1 MHTIS
6 RRLGSRQLLWLLFDF
21 LRPHVT
27 GDSTLKT
34 INRSCKVGL
43 DRFRYGVEEERLE
56 AFCDKYNHVLAGISV
71 DRPEDQMLCALFYE
85 KVRELRCLELY
96 MQPWDQDT
104 SVRNYAY
111 LRNICTNAI
120 TVWRR
125 RRNQEKMYSATRSTS
140 GRCHHAAPAHGSPH
154 RTGSGQ
160 RRRSH
165 SPGWHNS
172 RRSRPYRSR
181 RQGAALRVGGRP
193 DAAHR
198 GWDLGALAGL
208 PRRPRA
214 DLLRG
219 LLAVVKQT
227 YVLTSSMVAARGEAG
242 GSSRTISKGETLHG
256 VPTTIKVPYP

>member
-1 MHTIS
+1 MLENECNSAFRECVKSIAFKNKIQTETERMHTIS

-125 RRNQEKMYSATRSTS
+125 RRNQEKMYSATAINFGSMSSCCSR
-140 GRCHHAAPAHGSPH
+140 AWEPA
-154 RTGSGQ
+154 
-160 RRRSH
+160 SH
-165 SPGWHNS
+165 WL
-172 RRSRPYRSR
+172 RP
-181 RQGAALRVGGRP
+181 
-193 DAAHR
+193 
-198 GWDLGALAGL
+198 
-208 PRRPRA
+208 
-214 DLLRG
+214 
-219 LLAVVKQT
+219 
-227 YVLTSSMVAARGEAG
+227 EE
-242 GSSRTISKGETLHG
+242 TISQSWLAQF
-256 VPTTIKVPYP
+256 